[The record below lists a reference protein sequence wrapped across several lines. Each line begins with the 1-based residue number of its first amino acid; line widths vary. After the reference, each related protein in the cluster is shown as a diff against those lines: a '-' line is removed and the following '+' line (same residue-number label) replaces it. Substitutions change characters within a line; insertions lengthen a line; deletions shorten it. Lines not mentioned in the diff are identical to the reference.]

1 MKLAILAYKSGFK
14 EPKEPKE
21 PTLKLEEES
30 TLKLEG
36 NQNIKIKKAKGKIE
50 IIDILKNL
58 VWNNALKNLYSSVI
72 EKQHTISA
80 SKQVVQIDIL
90 GVANVCAVD
99 TNTTTKKAKPTK

>member
-1 MKLAILAYKSGFK
+1 MKFEIAAYNTECK
-14 EPKEPKE
+14 EPKLPILNG
-21 PTLKLEEES
+21 T
-30 TLKLEG
+30 G

-58 VWNNALKNLYSSVI
+58 DWNNSFKNLYRSVI
-72 EKQHTISA
+72 EKQQTISA